1 MKIIRNGE
9 VRLAAET
16 FGAPE
21 NKPVILAMGAT
32 ASMLW
37 WPEEFCNGLA
47 ARGYF
52 VVRFDHRDTGQST
65 TAPPGTPAY
74 SAEDLAADLIAV
86 MDGLKLD
93 SAHVV
98 GMSLGGFIGQIEALA
113 WPDRIRSLTLI
124 GSEPLGWTGPE
135 LPGISPTF
143 LKHFGSFAT
152 LDWSDRKATADF
164 MLEIARLSAGSGHP
178 FDAARER
185 RRIEAEI
192 ERAVDIRSA
201 FNHGMVQL
209 RDDWSGRAA
218 GITQPVLILHG
229 SDDPILPLAN
239 GQALASIIH
248 GSRLVVLDGVG
259 HELPQAILPRMVDEI
274 AAFFRGAESGRKD

>member
-9 VRLAAET
+9 VRLAAEI
-16 FGAPE
+16 FGAPADA
-21 NKPVILAMGAT
+21 PVVLAMGAT

-47 ARGYF
+47 ARGFF
-52 VVRFDHRDTGQST
+52 VVRFDHRDTGRST

-74 SAEDLAADLIAV
+74 SAEDLASDLIAV
-86 MDGLKLD
+86 MDGLTLD

-98 GMSLGGFIGQIEALA
+98 GVSLGGFIGQIAALT
-113 WPDRIRSLTLI
+113 WPGRIRSLTLI
-124 GSEPLGWTGPE
+124 GSEPLGWAGPE

-143 LKHFGSFAT
+143 LEHFGSFAT
-152 LDWSDRKATADF
+152 LDWSDRKAIADF

-185 RRIEAEI
+185 RRIEGEI

-209 RDDWSGRAA
+209 RDYWSGRAA

-239 GQALASIIH
+239 GRALASIIH

-259 HELPQAILPRMVDEI
+259 HELPQIGSFLRDAEI
-274 AAFFRGAESGRKD
+274 GRED